1 MTMALAKPHAGFTLI
16 EVLAALVIV
25 SLGMLAVIGAVGQ
38 TVSNATYL
46 REKTIAHWVAMNKLT
61 EVRLSNSSL
70 ENTETNGDTEMAGSN
85 WHWRMQVSS
94 TDVDSMQ
101 RIDIHVA
108 PKEAGDDASITS
120 ISGFYGTA
128 VTVNGN
134 RIQWDSNPQS
144 SPRPITS
151 SSSSSGSSTN

>member
-1 MTMALAKPHAGFTLI
+1 MTSHPSSTQAGFTLI

-38 TVSNATYL
+38 TVNNATYL

-61 EVRLSNSSL
+61 EVRLSNASL
-70 ENTETNGDTEMAGSN
+70 ENTETNGDIEMAGSN
-85 WHWRMQVSS
+85 WHWRMEVSS

-101 RIDIHVA
+101 RINIHVA
-108 PKEAGDDASITS
+108 PKDAGDDASIAN

-134 RIQWDSNPQS
+134 RVQWDSNSTP
-144 SPRPITS
+144 SPAANASGSAS
-151 SSSSSGSSTN
+151 SSSSTN